1 MKETDKILAIIA
13 STYCIALLLF
23 LAIFGYTPTNDG
35 DGYIEFAQVCIQSK
49 QAYPCMPL
57 IVGQP
62 FIWNIGSIN
71 LTALSLLWFN
81 SLYPLL
87 IFLCFLKA
95 LTALLIGKI
104 AHKLF
109 SGKVA
114 IIASI
119 MFVLYPNNIGQST
132 TILSEIPMICFALAA
147 FYIAITQEKILY
159 LLIAGLT
166 FGLANWFRPVA
177 MVYMG
182 TLILYYIFFIRK
194 NWGKKC
200 MSLCLGYVLFIG
212 IVGME
217 CYHRTGY
224 FLYQA
229 ESLWFN
235 MAEATYEPSV
245 APQYNTDPY
254 PKGTIRYIEN
264 MDKKTAIECNEIWK
278 ERSIE
283 WLKEH
288 PLQYLKKVPGRLAYM
303 YYNDMDNIP
312 AFSLHKDQAED
323 NFVTLPYKRLLQEIG
338 NLSYLQYIGLFNL
351 IFYVFLLLLAV
362 KGSNLLIKRHDYQKV
377 FIPMM
382 IIVGGSISLVLAV
395 HGETRFKAPFMPFI
409 FMMAA
414 VAISAIKLNKKV

>member
-1 MKETDKILAIIA
+1 MKETNKILAIIA
-13 STYCIALLLF
+13 SSYSIALLLF

-49 QAYPCMPL
+49 QAYPCLPL
-57 IVGQP
+57 IMGQP

-71 LTALSLLWFN
+71 LTALSLLLFN

-95 LTALLIGKI
+95 LTVLLIGKT

-109 SGKVA
+109 SGKVG

-147 FYIAITQEKILY
+147 FYIAITQEKLLY

-194 NWGKKC
+194 NWSKKC

-217 CYHRTGY
+217 NYHRTGY

-338 NLSYLQYIGLFNL
+338 KLSYLQYIGLFNL
-351 IFYVFLLLLAV
+351 IFYVCLLILAV
-362 KGSNLLIKRHDYQKV
+362 KGSYLLIKRHDYQKA